1 MGAATANNEAIQRTD
16 MASKTTQVTLITLQF
31 GILLLQAGSV
41 ALQLRSD
48 VPGVLV
54 AVFWLACMALGLWAL
69 SANRPGNFNIRP
81 EPKADGQLVQTGPY
95 RWIRH
100 PMYTAVLLFSIGCA
114 GFVATLLAGG
124 LSLALLA
131 VLWLK
136 AVLEE
141 RMMCQ
146 RHPAYRAYMT
156 RTRRFLPLLV

>member
-1 MGAATANNEAIQRTD
+1 
-16 MASKTTQVTLITLQF
+16 MASKTSQIALITLQF

-41 ALQLRSD
+41 ALQLRTAT
-48 VPGVLV
+48 PGVL
-54 AVFWLACMALGLWAL
+54 AAALWLACIGLGLWAL

-81 EPKADGQLVQTGPY
+81 EPKADGHLVQTGPY

-114 GFVATLLAGG
+114 YFVATLPAAG

-141 RMMCQ
+141 RMLCQ
-146 RHPAYRAYMT
+146 RHPAYRAYMA
-156 RTRRFLPLLV
+156 RTRRFLPWLV